1 MIQVKFSDQGLQ
13 ALIFTAEGDMR
24 QAINNLQSTHSGF
37 GFVSPE
43 NVYKICDQPHPVKVR
58 QLVRECQKGEID
70 QALARINELWEA
82 GYSAVDI
89 VTTVFRVVKGM
100 EELPEYTKLEFI
112 RVSERRTVPHSFSR
126 SFRERK
132 LRSDLTDG

>member
-1 MIQVKFSDQGLQ
+1 
-13 ALIFTAEGDMR
+13 MR

-89 VTTVFRVVKGM
+89 VTTGW
-100 EELPEYTKLEFI
+100 
-112 RVSERRTVPHSFSR
+112 SR
-126 SFRERK
+126 GW
-132 LRSDLTDG
+132 RSCQSTQNSSSSG

>member
-1 MIQVKFSDQGLQ
+1 MYVDESDGADCGDGWFQVKYNDDGLG

-37 GFVSPE
+37 GFVSQDH
-43 NVYKICDQPHPVKVR
+43 VFKICDQPHPIVVR
-58 QLVRECQKGEID
+58 QMIKECQNGDID
-70 QALARINELWEA
+70 GSLARIGALWDK

-100 EELPEYTKLEFI
+100 DELPEYTKLEFI
-112 RVSERRTVPHSFSR
+112 RVSKGT
-126 SFRERK
+126 K
-132 LRSDLTDG
+132 